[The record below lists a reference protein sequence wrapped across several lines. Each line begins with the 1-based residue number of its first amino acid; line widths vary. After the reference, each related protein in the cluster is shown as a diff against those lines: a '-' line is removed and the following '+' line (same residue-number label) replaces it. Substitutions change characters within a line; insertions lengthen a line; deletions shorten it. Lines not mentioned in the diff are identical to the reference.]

1 MSFGKAIFS
10 LYFVYSSSAFL
21 HSKNR
26 AFRKDTPCSFEIRNP
41 YFSLLLTPISS
52 LILILFFF
60 LLFCRRNA
68 VTKAALEKW
77 SGNNIPVF
85 KKDIGASKELDKL
98 VSSLEEHCS
107 YEPAG
112 FNRKGIKQHILD
124 VFNERR
130 RRRRKGHDY
139 SQVSIFSSFAI

>member
-1 MSFGKAIFS
+1 MHLEKIPLTPSK
-10 LYFVYSSSAFL
+10 YS
-21 HSKNR
+21 
-26 AFRKDTPCSFEIRNP
+26 P
-41 YFSLLLTPISS
+41 YFSLLVIPILVPFTP
-52 LILILFFF
+52 FC

-85 KKDIGASKELDKL
+85 KKDVGASKELEKL
-98 VSSLEEHCS
+98 VSSLEEQCS

-112 FNRKGIKQHILD
+112 FNQTGIKQHILD

-130 RRRRKGHDY
+130 RRCHKGHDY
-139 SQVSIFSSFAI
+139 SQVSSFSLFAFSCLFYEAC